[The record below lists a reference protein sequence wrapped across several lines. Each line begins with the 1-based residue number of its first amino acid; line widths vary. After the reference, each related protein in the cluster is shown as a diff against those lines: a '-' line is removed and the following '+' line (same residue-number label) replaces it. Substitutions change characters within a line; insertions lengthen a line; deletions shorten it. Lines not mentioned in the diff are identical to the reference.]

1 MFIKGDVDEMKVLFI
16 YVSTRD
22 QIADIEWIG
31 TVRRV
36 LLEERQSA
44 RSGVY
49 AVGPGSDEGVGAYA
63 T

>member
-1 MFIKGDVDEMKVLFI
+1 MKVLFI